1 MIRLVVVAL
10 ASIGI
15 ILLVAFFANRL
26 VRIPRRGLSIRMQV
40 FIALAFV
47 IGAFAFG
54 LGLMVLDRIE
64 ARSVRFATQAAAE
77 KAGLIAQ
84 LLGSE
89 LQTYGPSLQ
98 EIASHLRTNAPTD
111 WLHGVSVQDEQGN
124 VLWSPNTPQKT
135 TPRVFAEAKIS
146 SNGRPVGTVRVVE
159 ATVAI
164 RGLLADFAPTVLVI
178 SLLLGATAALSALW
192 IGRTIAGPIEELTR
206 FASSVSAGENP
217 SAPHLTAGREVT
229 RLTQS
234 IDSMRRQLQGRPFVE
249 AFAADLSHELKNPV
263 AAIRAAAEVL
273 DDSALEEPEEG
284 RRFVRRIQEAVARI
298 ERLLGEL
305 LSLARIEAR
314 GIEELD
320 VVQLEPLIKA
330 SLQHLPADRRVQLNC
345 DGGCVVRGDTLWL
358 GRAISNLINN
368 AVVHSS
374 TGEIGV
380 QLVRDPSTQT
390 VSLRVSNRGRVD
402 RHTQGR
408 LFGRFVTTRA
418 DRGGTGLGLAI
429 VRAVAEAHRGHVEL
443 ETAGPPDVRFALTLP
458 LA

>member
-1 MIRLVVVAL
+1 MTRLVVIAL
-10 ASIGI
+10 ACIGL

-40 FIALAFV
+40 FIALASV
-47 IGAFAFG
+47 VGAFAFG

-77 KAGLIAQ
+77 KAGVVAQ
-84 LLGSE
+84 LLSSE
-89 LQTYGPSLQ
+89 HQTYDSSLQ
-98 EIASHLRTNAPTD
+98 DIAGHLRNSTPTD
-111 WLHGVSVQDEQGN
+111 WLHGVSVLDARGN
-124 VLWSPNTPQKT
+124 VVWSPT
-135 TPRVFAEAKIS
+135 TPAKAAPSVFAEASILS
-146 SNGRPVGTVRVVE
+146 HGQTIGTVRVAE

-178 SLLLGATAALSALW
+178 SLLLGATAAVSALW
-192 IGRTIAGPIEELTR
+192 IGRTIAGPIEELTQ
-206 FASSVSAGENP
+206 FAGSVSAGENP

-320 VVQLEPLIKA
+320 LVQLEPLIRA
-330 SLQHLPADRRVQLNC
+330 SLSQLPSDRSVKVNC
-345 DGGCVVRGDTLWL
+345 DGNCTVRGDALWL
-358 GRAISNLINN
+358 GRAIGNLVNN

-374 TGEIGV
+374 AGEIGV
-380 QLVRDPSTQT
+380 HLTRDAASHTA
-390 VSLRVSNRGRVD
+390 SLRVSNRGRVD
-402 RHTQGR
+402 KHTQGR

>member
-1 MIRLVVVAL
+1 MIRLIVVAL
-10 ASIGI
+10 ASIGL
-15 ILLVAFFANRL
+15 ILLVAFFANRV

-40 FIALAFV
+40 FIALASV

-54 LGLMVLDRIE
+54 LGIMVLDRIE

-84 LLGSE
+84 LLSSE
-89 LQTYGPSLQ
+89 IQTYGKSLDD
-98 EIASHLRTNAPTD
+98 IAGNLRDNAPTE
-111 WLHGVSVQDEQGN
+111 WLHGVSVLDAGGTL
-124 VLWSPNTPQKT
+124 LWSPTSPTKG
-135 TPRVFAEAKIS
+135 PRSVFAEAPIY
-146 SNGRPVGTVRVVE
+146 NDGRAIGTVRVAE

-192 IGRTIAGPIEELTR
+192 IGRTIAGPIEELTQ
-206 FASSVSAGENP
+206 FASSVSAGENR

-234 IDSMRRQLQGRPFVE
+234 IDSMRRQLSGRPFVE

-284 RRFVRRIQEAVARI
+284 RRFVHRIQEAVARI

-320 VVQLEPLIKA
+320 VVQLEPLVRLT
-330 SLQHLPADRRVQLNC
+330 LQHLPADRRVKVNC
-345 DGGCVVRGDTLWL
+345 DAGCAVRGDALWL
-358 GRAISNLINN
+358 GRAIGNLINN
-368 AVVHSS
+368 AVIHS
-374 TGEIGV
+374 TAGDIGV
-380 QLVRDPSTQT
+380 QLVRDPTSHT
-390 VSLRVSNRGRVD
+390 VSLRVSNRGKVD
-402 RHTQGR
+402 KHTQRR

-443 ETAGPPDVRFALTLP
+443 EAPGPPDVRFALTLP
-458 LA
+458 MA